1 MSKDLRRCA
10 HIETTVRTPG
20 PGERGAVLA
29 MVGVSMVMLL
39 AVTGL
44 ALDSGRAFVRQ
55 TRLARAVDAAVLTG
69 ARTLRA
75 GQPEARR
82 QALASMAANG
92 FPEGVANIK
101 LYPKFG
107 TNALGEQTVTMTAT
121 QPMATILMRVLG
133 HDEVTVAATATAAVP
148 PVDLVLVL
156 DQSGSLDQANAWDD
170 VQDASWNFVR
180 QFDER
185 LDQVGLVSFQIR
197 GTNRFSMNSPFKGAL
212 QNVIY
217 HSGMRSAGDTN
228 AQEGL
233 RLALEQF
240 RGPAPRAR
248 SARVVVFFTDG
259 RPTAFRGNILG
270 SDRMMAVVKEEKGY
284 VRGYFD
290 DPDHL
295 GSDEIARPPKPWP
308 ADGCWKQ
315 PTCGPWTED
324 SVRRAARELS
334 IAVADQIRSEG
345 IYIYSI
351 GLGNPASPDPL
362 LVPDLDYL
370 RIIANEG
377 GSVNS
382 NQPAGKAFFAPS
394 AAELDAVFNLVAQDL
409 LVRLSK

>member
-1 MSKDLRRCA
+1 
-10 HIETTVRTPG
+10 
-20 PGERGAVLA
+20 
-29 MVGVSMVMLL
+29 
-39 AVTGL
+39 
-44 ALDSGRAFVRQ
+44 
-55 TRLARAVDAAVLTG
+55 
-69 ARTLRA
+69 
-75 GQPEARR
+75 
-82 QALASMAANG
+82 MAANG
-92 FPEGVANIK
+92 FPEGVGNIQ
-101 LYPKFG
+101 LTSRFG

-121 QPMATILMRVLG
+121 QPMPTILMRVLG
-133 HDEVTVAATATAAVP
+133 RDEVTVAATATAAVP

-156 DQSGSLDQANAWDD
+156 DQSGSLDHVGAWDD

-180 QFDER
+180 QFDEG

-212 QNVIY
+212 RNVIY
-217 HSGMRSAGDTN
+217 HSGMKSAGDTN

-248 SARVVVFFTDG
+248 SARVIVFFTDG

-270 SDRMMAVVKEEKGY
+270 SDRMMAVYKEEQG
-284 VRGYFD
+284 VLRGYFN
-290 DPDHL
+290 DPDNL
-295 GSDEIARPPKPWP
+295 PSDEIARPPAPRYE
-308 ADGCWKQ
+308 ADGCWRVA
-315 PTCGPWTED
+315 TCGPWSEN

-334 IAVADQIRSEG
+334 IAMADRIRSEG

-351 GLGNPASPDPL
+351 GLGNPASSDPL

-377 GSVNS
+377 GSVDS
-382 NQPAGKAFFAPS
+382 DQPAGKAFFAPS
-394 AAELDAVFNLVAQDL
+394 AAQLDEVFNLVAQDL